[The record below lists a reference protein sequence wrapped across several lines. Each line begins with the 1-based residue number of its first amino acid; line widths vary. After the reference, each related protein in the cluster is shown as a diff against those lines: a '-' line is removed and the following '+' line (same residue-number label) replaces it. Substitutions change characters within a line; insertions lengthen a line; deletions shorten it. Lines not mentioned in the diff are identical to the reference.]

1 VFLDHFEVLISRKRY
16 NIIFLLL
23 RKVPIIISL
32 DLAELFGII
41 IIILKKNK
49 KNIILIYFLV
59 KNTLKNNNNHTLKS
73 LPFAYLQQ

>member
-1 VFLDHFEVLISRKRY
+1 MFIDHFDVLISRRRY

-41 IIILKKNK
+41 IIVVFKK
-49 KNIILIYFLV
+49 
-59 KNTLKNNNNHTLKS
+59 
-73 LPFAYLQQ
+73 